1 MNKIKAFFAVR
12 KQKKSWDYNLDY
24 ESTYKSI
31 VSEISTLRRELD
43 QGNITGKKLK
53 KFCYLVIGLIQI
65 RNGARIGEVAEAMKL
80 FCNGSHNRD
89 VETLV
94 QKRKDEYYRQIVLP
108 GEITAADI
116 NYIKPVIDERFG
128 KDWQGR
134 AANQNK
140 MLFVQTVSRF
150 FKNTF
155 GFSTHALRYC
165 FISFMAVT
173 KKLQPNV
180 IAKITGHRTLDMIL
194 NYTNKKLA
202 DFELFNMS
210 LDFGF
215 G

>member
-1 MNKIKAFFAVR
+1 MKKIKAFFSVR

-31 VSEISTLRRELD
+31 VSEISSLRRELD

-80 FCNGSHNRD
+80 FCNGLHNRD

-94 QKRKDEYYRQIVLP
+94 QKRKDEYYRQVVLP

-116 NYIKPVIDERFG
+116 NYITPVIQERFN
-128 KDWQGR
+128 KTDK
-134 AANQNK
+134 QNK
-140 MLFVQTVSRF
+140 ILFVQTISRF

-202 DFELFNMS
+202 DFELFNLK